1 MVRVVCGRLG
11 LPISGVQ
18 SNGMNFD
25 ENVIVSHLR
34 QRNVLHLSLAYTDDL
49 DCLHG
54 SG

>member
-1 MVRVVCGRLG
+1 MVRVVCARLG

-18 SNGMNFD
+18 SHGMNFD
-25 ENVIVSHLR
+25 ENVIVSHLW
-34 QRNVLHLSLAYTDDL
+34 QRDVLHLSLAYIDDL